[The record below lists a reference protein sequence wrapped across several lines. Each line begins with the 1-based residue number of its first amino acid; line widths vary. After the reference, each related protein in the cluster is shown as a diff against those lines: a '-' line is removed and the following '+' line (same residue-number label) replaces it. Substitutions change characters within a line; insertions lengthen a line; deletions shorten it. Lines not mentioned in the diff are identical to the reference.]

1 MQPPTDRPVKVLPK
15 TSSSGGTIFFGVM
28 VLVMESF
35 EASRPGNFDS
45 VSSSACK
52 VLRLRHDVL
61 ANDLQSNECDRV
73 RDVSGACEWRRSR
86 GISIVSCK
94 ASVSTKKKERQEQQ
108 RASSCIRQ
116 EYSGLDA
123 LCQCRIGPHKISRDI
138 GVGLGA
144 SKVHV
149 TGLSRPMHFNHKRAI
164 SRCCITNLSSH
175 CLQSDRAALPMN
187 DV

>member
-1 MQPPTDRPVKVLPK
+1 MRGECISSILNGDAAPTNRPVKVLPK

-73 RDVSGACEWRRSR
+73 GDVSGACEWRRSR
-86 GISIVSCK
+86 GISIVSFK
-94 ASVSTKKKERQEQQ
+94 ALLST
-108 RASSCIRQ
+108 I
-116 EYSGLDA
+116 
-123 LCQCRIGPHKISRDI
+123 
-138 GVGLGA
+138 
-144 SKVHV
+144 
-149 TGLSRPMHFNHKRAI
+149 KR
-164 SRCCITNLSSH
+164 
-175 CLQSDRAALPMN
+175 N
-187 DV
+187 DKQNNV

>member
-1 MQPPTDRPVKVLPK
+1 MQPLTNRPVKVRPK

-73 RDVSGACEWRRSR
+73 RDVRDVSGACEWRRSR
-86 GISIVSCK
+86 GMSIVSCK
-94 ASVSTKKKERQEQQ
+94 ASVSTKK
-108 RASSCIRQ
+108 
-116 EYSGLDA
+116 G
-123 LCQCRIGPHKISRDI
+123 
-138 GVGLGA
+138 
-144 SKVHV
+144 
-149 TGLSRPMHFNHKRAI
+149 
-164 SRCCITNLSSH
+164 
-175 CLQSDRAALPMN
+175 N
-187 DV
+187 DK